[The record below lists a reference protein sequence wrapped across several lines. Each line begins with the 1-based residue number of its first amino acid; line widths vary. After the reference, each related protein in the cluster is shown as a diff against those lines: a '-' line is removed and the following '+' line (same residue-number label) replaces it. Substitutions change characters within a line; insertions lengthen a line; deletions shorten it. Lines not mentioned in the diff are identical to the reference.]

1 MQNHLYITDSSSD
14 DASIPEERIA
24 TPDREY
30 NYPRDHLCNSRD
42 KIKMPS
48 QRDNSER
55 RHQNNAE
62 RRPQN
67 LPPPVIHFTL
77 ICCSICLPFFFLPSI
92 HSIYLVVTLHLHTGN
107 VFLFY
112 TFISLNRNR

>member
-1 MQNHLYITDSSSD
+1 MSFKEKHVTDSSSD

-55 RHQNNAE
+55 RHQNHASE

-67 LPPPVIHFTL
+67 LPPPV
-77 ICCSICLPFFFLPSI
+77 CP
-92 HSIYLVVTLHLHTGN
+92 
-107 VFLFY
+107 
-112 TFISLNRNR
+112 

>member
-1 MQNHLYITDSSSD
+1 MKRQLEKNLIETKKCITDSSSD

-30 NYPRDHLCNSRD
+30 NYPRDHLCNSRE
-42 KIKMPS
+42 KIKIPS

-55 RHQNNAE
+55 RHQNCAAE

-67 LPPPVIHFTL
+67 LHPPVN
-77 ICCSICLPFFFLPSI
+77 
-92 HSIYLVVTLHLHTGN
+92 YLN
-107 VFLFY
+107 Q
-112 TFISLNRNR
+112 LNRINIS

>member
-1 MQNHLYITDSSSD
+1 MSMYLLIFTDSSSD
-14 DASIPEERIA
+14 DASIPEERIT

-42 KIKMPS
+42 KIKVPS

-55 RHQNNAE
+55 RHQNNAAE

-67 LPPPVIHFTL
+67 LPPPVI
-77 ICCSICLPFFFLPSI
+77 
-92 HSIYLVVTLHLHTGN
+92 
-107 VFLFY
+107 
-112 TFISLNRNR
+112 TFNIIIISFWLMTMKSLYFI

>member
-1 MQNHLYITDSSSD
+1 MKLGNESRYMIQEHLIQTSTFEYSLTDSSSD
-14 DASIPEERIA
+14 DASIPEERIENT

-30 NYPRDHLCNSRD
+30 NYPRDHLCNSRE

-55 RHQNNAE
+55 RHQNNAGE

-67 LPPPVIHFTL
+67 LPPPVIHHINNKINYRSIDL
-77 ICCSICLPFFFLPSI
+77 IS
-92 HSIYLVVTLHLHTGN
+92 YLLMPHII
-107 VFLFY
+107 F
-112 TFISLNRNR
+112 

>member
-1 MQNHLYITDSSSD
+1 METCLFGDTCESSELTETQKKNYDCTLFFHMQPDSSSD

-42 KIKMPS
+42 KIRMPS

-55 RHQNNAE
+55 RHQNNASE

-67 LPPPVIHFTL
+67 LPPPV
-77 ICCSICLPFFFLPSI
+77 
-92 HSIYLVVTLHLHTGN
+92 
-107 VFLFY
+107 
-112 TFISLNRNR
+112 